1 VKHPTRSLTP
11 QLVEQINADCKAQR
25 WFWVAGLARA
35 VWPALLPVKKAK
47 VAVMAGDHYAEEGM

>member
-1 VKHPTRSLTP
+1 
-11 QLVEQINADCKAQR
+11 VEQINADCKAQR